1 MFRLLLL
8 FLIIAGVAGY
18 FTKPT
23 EAQHQ
28 AAVNALLE
36 QAREAAI
43 SDIDLG
49 GLVESSVAQL
59 TQEGVYADYYVASRY
74 TVRSGDNPVAD
85 CWGAFSQVRCTPA
98 LETVAAAA
106 GG

>member
-1 MFRLLLL
+1 LL
-8 FLIIAGVAGY
+8 IAVVAGIGGY

-36 QAREAAI
+36 RAQDAAI
-43 SDIDLG
+43 SDVDLG
-49 GLVESSVAQL
+49 GLVESSVARL
-59 TQEGVYADYYVASRY
+59 TQEGVYTDYYVASRY
-74 TVRSGDNPVAD
+74 TVRAGDNPVAD

-98 LETVAAAA
+98 IGA